1 MDVSGSKDKTP
12 TFSVS
17 DELLRKHFYLLYT
30 VLEPRAIADEM
41 FQAGQISCNDHDG
54 IADDRRKYKR
64 MRNLLDVLKRKN
76 LYSPF
81 LCLLE
86 SLNYTSLLET
96 LRSGRQ
102 PWPLI
107 NSCRYIYFL

>member
-64 MRNLLDVLKRKN
+64 MRNLLDVLKRKD

-96 LRSGRQ
+96 LRSDRQ